1 MTSLDAVA
9 SRAARAAALPAA
21 VIYTHSLLEG
31 SMTFIRSHAEA
42 LTQHVPVYAG
52 SHWDD
57 GIRLPKDRSYVVN
70 GGSRLGLL
78 REAMFRKWG
87 WAPGFVAAL
96 RKHRPSVVHVHFGNC
111 APAGMTIADHL
122 GTPLVVT
129 FHGKDA
135 TQSDEEMRRSHR
147 GRELLARKQ
156 RLIERTGRFI
166 AVSDYIR
173 TRLLE
178 QGYPE
183 DKVVV
188 HRNGIDLTYFDP
200 AAAPSQRAPI
210 VVFVGRFVEKKG
222 GVYLL
227 EAARLLRERGVEF
240 QLVMIGAGPLE
251 GEFRA
256 FSGQHSLPCLFTGF
270 IGPDQIRDWLGR
282 ASAVAIPSVTA
293 ANGDSEGLPTVLLEA
308 QAMKAPVVS
317 TFHSGIPEG
326 VQQGITADLVAERD
340 AVALAD
346 RLQSLLEDPAK
357 VRSYGDAG
365 RAFVAR
371 NFDLRTQVAGLEA
384 IYRSL
389 APPR

>member
-1 MTSLDAVA
+1 MTSLGPVT
-9 SRAARAAALPAA
+9 SRAGGAGALPAA

-42 LTQHVPVYAG
+42 LTRHVPVYAG

-57 GIRLPKDRSYVVN
+57 GIRLPRERSYVVN

-78 REAMFRKWG
+78 KEGLFRKWG
-87 WAPGFVAAL
+87 WAPGFIAAL
-96 RKHRPSVVHVHFGNC
+96 REHRPSVVHVHFGNC
-111 APAGMTIADHL
+111 APAGMTIADQL

-135 TQSDEEMRRSHR
+135 TQRNEEMRRSHR
-147 GRELLARKQ
+147 GRELLSRKE

-166 AVSDYIR
+166 AVSEYIR

-188 HRNGIDLTYFDP
+188 HRNGIDLSYFDP
-200 AAAPSQRAPI
+200 GSATSQRAPI

-227 EAARLLRERGVEF
+227 EAARLLRERRVEF

-251 GEFRA
+251 AEFRA
-256 FSGQHSLPCLFTGF
+256 YSTEHSLPSLFTGF
-270 IGPDQIRDWLGR
+270 ISPEQIRDWLGR
-282 ASAVAIPSVTA
+282 ASVVAIPSVTA

-340 AVALAD
+340 ATGLAD

-384 IYRSL
+384 IYQNL
-389 APPR
+389 AIDE